1 SDEAR
6 KLLSFMVSAQA
17 QNLGMSA
24 VPTATVV
31 RLPVNKTVS
40 AATAHEGDTRWTLA
54 QQVYES
60 EGKFEYD
67 SLPNWTAL
75 RQLASNDINKMMAD
89 CTDPASAMSTL
100 NSQFQQTLQ
109 QQGVAG

>member
-1 SDEAR
+1 
-6 KLLSFMVSAQA
+6 
-17 QNLGMSA
+17 

-40 AATAHEGDTRWTLA
+40 ATAAHHRDPRWTLA
-54 QQVYES
+54 QQVYQS
-60 EGKFEYD
+60 EGRFEYD

-75 RQLASNDINKMMAD
+75 RQLAANDINTMMAG
-89 CTDPASAMSTL
+89 CADPSSAMSAL
-100 NSQFQQTLQ
+100 DGQFQQTLQ